1 MEKTKAKS
9 SPLHIIKNTVFIVT
23 FVVLVVVMI
32 MTVTMRING
41 ETPSIFGYSVFRV
54 SSGSMEPELQIGDVI
69 LMRECEPME
78 LKIGDIVTYKGVY
91 GEMAGKAVTHRVV
104 KEPFKNGDDYYIQT
118 KGDASQVKDYDV
130 NIKNVMG
137 KLEMKLPFLSWL
149 YGIFVTPFGLLIIIA
164 LIIAAFFNEI
174 INFFRALAGDIP
186 EENRESVQDIIERI
200 QSENNSE
207 NPPQDNAENQN
218 ETNETLDK

>member
-9 SPLHIIKNTVFIVT
+9 SPLHIIKNTLFVVT
-23 FVVLVVVMI
+23 FVILVVVMI

-69 LMRECEPME
+69 LMKECNPME
-78 LKIGDIVTYKGVY
+78 LKIGEIVTYKGVY
-91 GEMAGKAVTHRVV
+91 GEMVGKAVTHRVV
-104 KEPFKNGDDYYIQT
+104 KEPFIKGNDYYIQT
-118 KGDASQVKDYDV
+118 KGDASQVVDYDV
-130 NIKNVMG
+130 SINNVMG

-149 YGIFVTPFGLLIIIA
+149 YGIFVTPFGLLIIIV
-164 LIIAAFFNEI
+164 LIIGAFFNEI
-174 INFFRALAGDIP
+174 INFFRALAGDVP
-186 EENRESVQDIIERI
+186 EENRESVQDIIARI

-207 NPPQDNAENQN
+207 NPPQDNGENQN
-218 ETNETLDK
+218 EKPD